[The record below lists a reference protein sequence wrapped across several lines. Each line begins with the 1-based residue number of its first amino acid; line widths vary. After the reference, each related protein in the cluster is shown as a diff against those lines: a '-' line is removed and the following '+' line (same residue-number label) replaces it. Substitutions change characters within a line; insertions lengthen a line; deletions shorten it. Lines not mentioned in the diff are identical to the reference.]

1 MSSNASTAFKRYDEE
16 FKSLTQ
22 QIKSNLED
30 DDGQFHDEETGGEDS
45 SNLLSQCDELLQ
57 QMALEARSVVA
68 QSTKRELLAQVR
80 SYKTELQKLKDDY
93 NKQSLMSSRA
103 TSGSSSNRER
113 LLQQQQMLE
122 NQNSQLDNAR
132 RVMQETEQVALE
144 ITEELG
150 NNRATIESAHG
161 RVRQVTNLTGRAR
174 RVVSSMNQRAT
185 QQKMLLYGLCA
196 SIIVVFFVFLK
207 WLR

>member
-1 MSSNASTAFKRYDEE
+1 MSSNAPVAFRRYDEE

-22 QIKSNLED
+22 QIASNLQA
-30 DDGQFHDEETGGEDS
+30 DDGNFHDEETGGEDS

-57 QMALEARSVVA
+57 QMALEARSVVE

-103 TSGSSSNRER
+103 GTSGGSGQHRER

-132 RVMQETEQVALE
+132 RVIQETEQVALE

-150 NNRATIESAHG
+150 
-161 RVRQVTNLTGRAR
+161 V
-174 RVVSSMNQRAT
+174 
-185 QQKMLLYGLCA
+185 
-196 SIIVVFFVFLK
+196 
-207 WLR
+207 